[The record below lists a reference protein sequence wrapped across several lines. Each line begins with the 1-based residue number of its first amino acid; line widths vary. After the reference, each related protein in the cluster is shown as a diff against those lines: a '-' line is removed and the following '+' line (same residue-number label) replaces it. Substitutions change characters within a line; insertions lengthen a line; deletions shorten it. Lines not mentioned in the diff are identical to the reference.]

1 MGNGLWPDAPKGEEE
16 MSIKTF
22 RYEKQ
27 HNYADKN
34 IRARLLEEIQEHPGC
49 FSSEHEYGCVN
60 IIGKAKE
67 RKDLH
72 CVVRLNDL
80 SFFSAA
86 KQIIRKLCGVCSD
99 AEARAEKAEAERNW
113 LAAELAEL
121 HDASLMLVDGAPEGS
136 NRLPYWLKLAEQK
149 AVKSMGGGE

>member
-1 MGNGLWPDAPKGEEE
+1 

-34 IRARLLEEIQEHPGC
+34 IRSRLLEEIKDHPGH
-49 FSSEHEYGCVN
+49 FASEHEYGCLN

-72 CVVRLNDL
+72 CIVRLNDL

-86 KQIIRKLCGVCSD
+86 KQIIRKLCGVCGE
-99 AEARAEKAEAERNW
+99 AEARAEKAEAARDV
-113 LAAELAEL
+113 LARLVASGGFDCPGYDGECPYGNGEEACICKSTEMGS
-121 HDASLMLVDGAPEGS
+121 DARCWVDWAHQQS
-136 NRLPYWLKLAEQK
+136 SQK
-149 AVKSMGGGE
+149 D